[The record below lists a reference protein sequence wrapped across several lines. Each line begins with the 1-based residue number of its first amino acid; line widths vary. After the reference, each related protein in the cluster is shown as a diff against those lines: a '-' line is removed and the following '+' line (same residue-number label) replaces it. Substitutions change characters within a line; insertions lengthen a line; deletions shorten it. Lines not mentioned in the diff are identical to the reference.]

1 MEELERL
8 LKHAEE
14 RAREAEGTANASVR
28 LVLLAQVAETWLHI
42 NYVIKKLAHESPA
55 A

>member
-8 LKHAEE
+8 LKHAADREQ
-14 RAREAEGTANASVR
+14 EAEGTANAAVR

-42 NYVIKKLAHESPA
+42 NYHIKKLAHESPA
-55 A
+55 T